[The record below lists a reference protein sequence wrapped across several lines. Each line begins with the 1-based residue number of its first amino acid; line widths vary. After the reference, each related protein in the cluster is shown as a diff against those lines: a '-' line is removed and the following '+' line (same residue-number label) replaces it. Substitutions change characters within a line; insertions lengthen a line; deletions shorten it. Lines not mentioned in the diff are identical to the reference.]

1 MITDVVAVLE
11 LFPGFVSGVLPATEA
26 VLRIVAPS
34 AVAALTLATIVIEA
48 EAPEASDAT
57 ETMRLLPEPPQVP
70 SPVEEQEIK
79 RTSGGRLS
87 VTITEVA
94 SMGPLLVTL
103 MLYVTSVPAITGSGE
118 SLLVMARSVAPLKTN
133 TPLPVAA

>member
-1 MITDVVAVLE
+1 FAV
-11 LFPGFVSGVLPATEA
+11 PA
-26 VLRIVAPS
+26 
-34 AVAALTLATIVIEA
+34 AVAAFELATIGIKA
-48 EAPEASDAT
+48 EAPEASDAKDT
-57 ETMRLLPEPPQVP
+57 VRLLPEPPHVP
-70 SPVEEQEIK
+70 PPVEVQEVK

-118 SLLVMARSVAPLKTN
+118 SLLVMARSVAPLKTK
-133 TPLPVAA
+133 TPLPPVPAYSVAGVWGSMARAATRV